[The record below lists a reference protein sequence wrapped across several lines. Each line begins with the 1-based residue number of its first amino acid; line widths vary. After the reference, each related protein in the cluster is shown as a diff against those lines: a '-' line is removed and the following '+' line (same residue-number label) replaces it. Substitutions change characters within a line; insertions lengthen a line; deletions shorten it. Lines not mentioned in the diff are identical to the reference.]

1 MTPLKKETE
10 NTSKW
15 KNLPFS
21 CHSKIDIAKMVIL
34 PKMTLFNT
42 IIIKISITFLTKLEK
57 TILKSI
63 WRHRRLPA
71 VKTIL
76 SKNNQMRV
84 FWILSYPTKQE
95 EQKQYP
101 IGIKTDTG
109 QRAGIEAPEPNPHSE
124 RHNLIFFFTEMPK
137 NRHWWKDNDFN
148 IQCWANWTYTYRRTK
163 IDSHFSSWIKTNSK
177 WSYLL

>member
-84 FWILSYPTKQE
+84 F
-95 EQKQYP
+95 
-101 IGIKTDTG
+101 
-109 QRAGIEAPEPNPHSE
+109 
-124 RHNLIFFFTEMPK
+124 
-137 NRHWWKDNDFN
+137 
-148 IQCWANWTYTYRRTK
+148 
-163 IDSHFSSWIKTNSK
+163 
-177 WSYLL
+177 

>member
-57 TILKSI
+57 NNPKI
-63 WRHRRLPA
+63 HMEA
-71 VKTIL
+71 QKTTG
-76 SKNNQMRV
+76 SQNN
-84 FWILSYPTKQE
+84 P
-95 EQKQYP
+95 EQKQP
-101 IGIKTDTG
+101 DEGILNFKLPYKTRRTKTVSYW
-109 QRAGIEAPEPNPHSE
+109 H
-124 RHNLIFFFTEMPK
+124 K
-137 NRHWWKDNDFN
+137 NRHRSKDWN
-148 IQCWANWTYTYRRTK
+148 RSPRTK
-163 IDSHFSSWIKTNSK
+163 PTQ
-177 WSYLL
+177 